1 MSIVMPVSYCF
12 DYFVVVVQSLSCVR
26 LFAIPWT
33 RACQAHL
40 SFSIS
45 KSLLKFMSIESV
57 MLPNHLILCC
67 PLLLLPSIFPS
78 IRAFSNE
85 SAVNFKWSKYWNF
98 SISPS
103 NEFSGLTS
111 FRIDQF
117 DFLVDQG
124 TLKSFLQHHNSKAF
138 ILQHSVFFTVQLSHP
153 YMTTGKTIALTIWTF
168 VWKMM
173 SLFFNTLGS
182 PGGTSVKEPIPNQEM

>member
-1 MSIVMPVSYCF
+1 MSIFMPVSYCF

-26 LFAIPWT
+26 LFTTPRT

-45 KSLLKFMSIESV
+45 KSLLKFMSIKSV
-57 MLPNHLILCC
+57 MLSNHLILCC
-67 PLLLLPSIFPS
+67 PHLLLPSLFPS

-85 SAVNFKWSKYWNF
+85 SAVHFKCSKYWNF

-124 TLKSFLQHHNSKAF
+124 TLKSLLQYHSSKAS
-138 ILQHSVFFTVQLSHP
+138 ILQQSSLQPNSHIH
-153 YMTTGKTIALTIWTF
+153 T
-168 VWKMM
+168 
-173 SLFFNTLGS
+173 
-182 PGGTSVKEPIPNQEM
+182 